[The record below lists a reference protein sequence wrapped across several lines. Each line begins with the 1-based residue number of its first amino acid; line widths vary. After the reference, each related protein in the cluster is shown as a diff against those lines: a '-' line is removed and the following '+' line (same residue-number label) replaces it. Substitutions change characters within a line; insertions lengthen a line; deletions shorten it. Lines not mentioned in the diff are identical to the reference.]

1 MDHRIRG
8 THCKHILMV
17 LLKVY
22 RLRWDSPMFRSLYTS
37 TEERLLARSSGR
49 NVDRSVLVPTSI
61 REKIL
66 KLTTE
71 GSEAQSSEQA
81 AERRPLDTSDCPIC
95 FEEFEQAKI
104 NLIDYCKVCGNN
116 IHQECFNMWKA
127 SKGREVTCVY
137 CRAQWVSNNAA
148 SKKSIYQLDSAHRY
162 EGTANF
168 AKELGMERKRDT
180 STYKNYRG
188 YRLSFEDED
197 DDDNN
202 TGGGIY

>member
-1 MDHRIRG
+1 
-8 THCKHILMV
+8 MV

-22 RLRWDSPMFRSLYTS
+22 RLGVDSNMLQSLYTS
-37 TEERLLARSSGR
+37 PDERLRARSSGR
-49 NVDRSVLVPTSI
+49 LVDRSVLVPTSI

-71 GSEAQSSEQA
+71 SPEAPSEQ

-127 SKGREVTCVY
+127 SKGRDVTCVY
-137 CRAQWVSNNAA
+137 CRAQWVFPSASNGAA
-148 SKKSIYQLDSAHRY
+148 KKSARQMDPAHRF
-162 EGTANF
+162 EGTVNF
-168 AKELGMERKRDT
+168 ASELGMERKRDT
-180 STYKNYRG
+180 STYKTYRG
-188 YRLSFEDED
+188 YQLSFQGED
-197 DDDNN
+197 
-202 TGGGIY
+202 G